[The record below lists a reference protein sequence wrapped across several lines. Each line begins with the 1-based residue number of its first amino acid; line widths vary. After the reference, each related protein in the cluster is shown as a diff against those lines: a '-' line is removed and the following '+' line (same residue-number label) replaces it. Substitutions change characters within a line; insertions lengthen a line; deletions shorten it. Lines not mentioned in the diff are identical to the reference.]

1 MGKVLYHGSDHIIER
16 PEYGKGMRTND
27 YGKGFYCTEN
37 LELAKEWAC
46 AKQTDG
52 YANIYELDMEGLEVL
67 NLNAPPYHI
76 LNWLA
81 LLAENRTYWQ
91 NGSIAQEAK
100 QYLKEQFLIDISG
113 YDVLIGYRADDSYFS
128 FAQDFVSGAISL
140 QKLSTAMRLGKLGEQ
155 VVLKSCSA
163 FDRIHYVGNEPVDAG
178 EYYQRKM
185 QREKEARREYRSTK
199 KRTSYLDELFIIDIM
214 REGMQNDDPRLR

>member
-16 PEYGKGMRTND
+16 PEYGK
-27 YGKGFYCTEN
+27 
-37 LELAKEWAC
+37 
-46 AKQTDG
+46 
-52 YANIYELDMEGLEVL
+52 VL

-81 LLAENRTYWQ
+81 VLAENRTYWQ

-113 YDVLIGYRADDSYFS
+113 Y
-128 FAQDFVSGAISL
+128 
-140 QKLSTAMRLGKLGEQ
+140 
-155 VVLKSCSA
+155 
-163 FDRIHYVGNEPVDAG
+163 
-178 EYYQRKM
+178 
-185 QREKEARREYRSTK
+185 RSTK
-199 KRTSYLDELFIIDIM
+199 KRASYLDELFIIDIM